1 MLSHGSSGFHPRTL
15 VRHFPLHTNVRP
27 HFRRRPLRF
36 HLNPK
41 TRNSSNTSYFPYLSS
56 TLHLRYML
64 SYPTAN
70 PVGPDSDARTSTR
83 PNLSPVT
90 LADRPYCNTPTS
102 VPTYLSCP
110 DLVPNP
116 LLSPTPTSINPHP
129 VVVEPPR
136 LVSSPRYLNHATSC
150 RPMPSWG
157 ILPTHPI
164 ATDPNLYQPSPY
176 RFSMLSSTFALCL
189 ACRVHFLSS
198 YAFVGHPTHN
208 PNRTLDTRQHNT
220 RERLRPCEFSATVYS
235 CVCFRQNV
243 YESIELLRFPSCNA
257 PRSLSAH

>member
-15 VRHFPLHTNVRP
+15 IRPFLLHANVRP

-83 PNLSPVT
+83 SNLSPVT

-102 VPTYLSCP
+102 VPTYLVRISYP
-110 DLVPNP
+110 TPFSLRPQLRSTLTLSSSNLPARSLLPATLIMP
-116 LLSPTPTSINPHP
+116 LRAVLCLRGASYPHTLSPPTRTSINPHP
-129 VVVEPPR
+129 IVSECFPRHLPSALPVVCT
-136 LVSSPRYLNHATSC
+136 LC
-150 RPMPSWG
+150 RPMP
-157 ILPTHPI
+157 P
-164 ATDPNLYQPSPY
+164 
-176 RFSMLSSTFALCL
+176 
-189 ACRVHFLSS
+189 
-198 YAFVGHPTHN
+198 
-208 PNRTLDTRQHNT
+208 
-220 RERLRPCEFSATVYS
+220 
-235 CVCFRQNV
+235 
-243 YESIELLRFPSCNA
+243 
-257 PRSLSAH
+257 